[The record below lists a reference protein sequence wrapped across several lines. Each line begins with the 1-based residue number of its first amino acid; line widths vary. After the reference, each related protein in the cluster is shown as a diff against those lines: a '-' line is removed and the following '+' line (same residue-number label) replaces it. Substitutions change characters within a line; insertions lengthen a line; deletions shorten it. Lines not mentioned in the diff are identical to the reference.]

1 MKIQFIYLYVFRKYS
16 LRFLRSTQFKK
27 KKKQSD
33 MSHKYQSHICQK
45 NEMCVNLS
53 NESLRK
59 LIHKSIIENALHIIW
74 THKKQYNSYS
84 F

>member
-1 MKIQFIYLYVFRKYS
+1 M
-16 LRFLRSTQFKK
+16 FLGSIPLGSSDPHNLKK

>member
-1 MKIQFIYLYVFRKYS
+1 M
-16 LRFLRSTQFKK
+16 FLGSIPLGSSDPHNLKKK